1 MPHPSLKEGV
11 IHLDPGSF
19 RDPSGGIFI
28 HGDRVYRYFTQ
39 RGASDFRAVAESGL
53 LDELAK
59 SGAVVTTHSV
69 SEEEFAT
76 LGRAVP
82 NISLVVEHPRLPFI
96 SYVYEWSFEMLKVA
110 ALLYL
115 RVLRAALERGFVLK
129 DATTYNIQFVGPEP
143 VFIDI
148 GSFEPYE
155 EGMPWAAYAQFC
167 RMFLNPLL
175 LQSMTGVSFHAW
187 MRSSLEGIAPGD
199 LSRVLSLRSKLR
211 RTVLVNVVLQAWLN
225 RRFARASHASHMVST
240 HRINKKDVLR
250 LVERLDKAVRGLKRR
265 RSDSPW
271 SKYERE
277 SSYSPEAQKKK
288 EEFLERA
295 IMYEKPNVVWDL
307 GCNTGRYSIIA
318 SRHAG
323 NVLAFDS
330 DTEVIDILYQK
341 VRSDHPNILPLA
353 VDLLNPSPDQGWSQ
367 GERLGLSNRGPADFV
382 LCLALL
388 HHLVIA
394 GNVPMSHFIRWLA
407 SISKSG
413 VIEFVPKSDVMAQ
426 ELLRWR
432 KDVYD
437 GYGSAEFEAA
447 LAEHFR
453 IIRQQTLP
461 DSDRI
466 LYHFSR

>member
-1 MPHPSLKEGV
+1 MSQPSLQEGV

-28 HGDRVYRYFTQ
+28 HDGRVYRYFTE
-39 RGASDFRAVAESGL
+39 RGASDFQAVAESGL

-69 SEEEFAT
+69 SQEEFAT
-76 LGRAVP
+76 LGRVVP
-82 NISLVVEHPRLPFI
+82 DIALIVEHPRLPFI

-115 RVLRAALERGFVLK
+115 GVLRASLERGFILK
-129 DATTYNIQFVGPEP
+129 DATTYNVQFVGPEP

-155 EGMPWAAYAQFC
+155 EGTPWAAYAQFC

-175 LQSMTGVSFHAW
+175 LQSLTGVPFHAW

-225 RRFARASHASHMVST
+225 RRFARASNASHLVST
-240 HRINKKDVLR
+240 HRISKKDVLS
-250 LVERLDKAVRGLKRR
+250 LVDRLDKAVSRLKRR
-265 RSDSPW
+265 RSDSTW

-277 SSYSPEAQKKK
+277 NSYSPEAQKKK
-288 EEFLERA
+288 EEFIEHA
-295 IMYEKPNVVWDL
+295 IMCEKPDTVWGL

-318 SRHAG
+318 SRHAS
-323 NVLAFDS
+323 NVIAFDS
-330 DTEVIDILYQK
+330 DTEVVDILYQR
-341 VRSDHPNILPLA
+341 VRSEHPNILPLA
-353 VDLLNPSPDQGWSQ
+353 VDIFNPSPDQGWSQ

-382 LCLALL
+382 VCLALL
-388 HHLVIA
+388 HHLVIG
-394 GNVPMSHFIRWLA
+394 GNVPIGQFIRWLTG
-407 SISKSG
+407 ITKSG

-437 GYGSAEFEAA
+437 GYIRAEFEAA

-453 IIRQQTLP
+453 IISQEALP
-461 DSDRI
+461 DSERI